1 MSPSVDLYQLD
12 HNPFLAGGLVL
23 MLVGLGFAYLRRLRS
38 TVYDFVERF
47 FILRIEILDDDEAYH
62 WMQLWLAER
71 LPRTLSI
78 SVVTRR
84 APLPEADPDDP
95 PPQPSVLRPT
105 IYFVPAV
112 GAYFFWYR
120 RRFVTLYRDRRESS
134 ASFPLSGGGEVTAVS
149 RDKESFTLRI
159 FSRDRDLAR
168 QLLEECRDKAIPD
181 DGKLDIRTVRYGAW
195 SPSSRI
201 RPRPLSSVI
210 LDGNQAADLLADM
223 QRFLG
228 SRAWYHDIGVPYR
241 RGYLL
246 YGPPGNGKTSV
257 VKALAGELHMSVYLM
272 LLSDPEMSDNR
283 INELLAKV
291 PERSLL
297 LLEDIDCAFIKR
309 KRASG
314 REGGL
319 TFSGLL
325 NAIDG
330 VASAEGRIIV
340 MTTNHVE
347 RLDPALIRPGR
358 ADVKMLFDNATSE
371 QAGRLFARFFP
382 NHDGLADDFA
392 ELIADRRYSMAT
404 LQDYLM
410 VHREDAQ
417 AALAQFDDIDR
428 LEMNG
433 PPAPI
438 RRATKG
444 AYRLPVPAATSDSP
458 TSAAR

>member
-1 MSPSVDLYQLD
+1 
-12 HNPFLAGGLVL
+12 
-23 MLVGLGFAYLRRLRS
+23 
-38 TVYDFVERF
+38 
-47 FILRIEILDDDEAYH
+47 
-62 WMQLWLAER
+62 
-71 LPRTLSI
+71 
-78 SVVTRR
+78 
-84 APLPEADPDDP
+84 
-95 PPQPSVLRPT
+95 
-105 IYFVPAV
+105 
-112 GAYFFWYR
+112 
-120 RRFVTLYRDRRESS
+120 
-134 ASFPLSGGGEVTAVS
+134 
-149 RDKESFTLRI
+149 
-159 FSRDRDLAR
+159 
-168 QLLEECRDKAIPD
+168 
-181 DGKLDIRTVRYGAW
+181 
-195 SPSSRI
+195 
-201 RPRPLSSVI
+201 
-210 LDGNQAADLLADM
+210 
-223 QRFLG
+223 
-228 SRAWYHDIGVPYR
+228 
-241 RGYLL
+241 
-246 YGPPGNGKTSV
+246 
-257 VKALAGELHMSVYLM
+257 
-272 LLSDPEMSDNR
+272 
-283 INELLAKV
+283 
-291 PERSLL
+291 
-297 LLEDIDCAFIKR
+297 LEDIDCAFIKR